1 MDNLQR
7 DELRVFELASLNT
20 LLVYNAACFA
30 RRFLTQGDI
39 MDRRT
44 ICFAVCS
51 LFIVSPSWVYAQD
64 AIRDLVVKIHA
75 THQSPDLLRPW
86 TKGSPRQISGSGVVI
101 EGKRIL
107 TNAHVVKY
115 ASQIYVQPNQSASR
129 ISARVVAITPGM
141 DLALLKLDDESFFDH
156 RGALPFAQEL
166 PRVKDS
172 INVYGYPT
180 GGTELSVTQGIVS
193 RIEYTDYYYQANG
206 LRIQVDAALNFGNS
220 GGPAVSD
227 GKLVGLV
234 FSLIQ
239 NAQNIGYLI
248 PVEEIQLFLKDIAD
262 GVYDGKPQFYD
273 LVQTVEN
280 EALRQRLG
288 LPKGINGVMVA
299 QPYRDQPG
307 YPLQEWD
314 VITQIGDTPIDSDGK
329 VAIRYDL
336 RLSASYL
343 VQKYA
348 KNGLLPL
355 TIYRDGRLTQVTL
368 PVRSQR
374 DLVIPYLMDKSPR
387 FFIFGP
393 FVFSQTTQDYL
404 DRLGNQPPPSLGHR
418 PSPLVTRRYDKPAFE
433 NEELIVV
440 SSPLFPSP
448 ITRGYDDPNRSVLS
462 EVNGVPV
469 RNLRHLV
476 EILRDSRDEQ
486 LSFKFASSGV
496 LTHETMV
503 FNRRDLTEATANIL
517 EENGIRY
524 PYSPDLRAVWE
535 APDQT
540 RPKSAQVTCCATPPT
555 AN

>member
-1 MDNLQR
+1 
-7 DELRVFELASLNT
+7 
-20 LLVYNAACFA
+20 
-30 RRFLTQGDI
+30 
-39 MDRRT
+39 MDRMFLRLV
-44 ICFAVCS
+44 IFCFCAIFPAQ
-51 LFIVSPSWVYAQD
+51 LRAQD

-75 THQSPDLLRPW
+75 SQQGPDLLRPW
-86 TKGSPRQISGSGVVI
+86 TKSSPRQVKGSGVVI
-101 EGKRIL
+101 DGKRIL

-115 ASQIYVQPNQSASR
+115 ASQIYVQPNQSATHIPAR
-129 ISARVVAITPGM
+129 IDAIAPGI
-141 DLALLKLDDESFFDH
+141 DLAILKLDDESFFDN
-156 RGALPFAQEL
+156 RGSLSFAEEL
-166 PRVKDS
+166 PRVKDT

-193 RIEYTDYYYQANG
+193 RIEYTDYYYQTTG

-248 PVEEIQLFLKDIAD
+248 PVEEIQLFLKDVAD
-262 GVYDGKPQFYD
+262 GVYDGKPQLSD

-280 EALRQRLG
+280 DALRQRLG

-299 QPYRDQPG
+299 QPYQDSPG

-314 VITQIGDTPIDSDGK
+314 VITKIGDMPIDADGK
-329 VAIRYDL
+329 VSIRYDL
-336 RLSASYL
+336 RLSSSYL
-343 VQKYA
+343 VQKFA

-355 TIYRDGRLTQVTL
+355 TIYRDGRLIQVSL
-368 PVRSQR
+368 PVRYQR
-374 DLVIPYLMDKSPR
+374 DLVIPFLMDKNPR
-387 FFIFGP
+387 YFIFGP

-404 DRLGNQPPPSLGHR
+404 ERLGNQPPPSLGR
-418 PSPLVTRRYDKPAFE
+418 SPSPLVTRRFDKPTFE
-433 NEELIVV
+433 NEELVV
-440 SSPLFPSP
+440 VASPLFPHR

-469 RNLRHLV
+469 KNLRQLV
-476 EILRDSRDEQ
+476 EILRDSHDEQ
-486 LSFKFASSGV
+486 ISFKFASSGV

-503 FNRRDLTEATANIL
+503 FNRGDLMEATGKIL

-524 PYSPDLRAVWE
+524 PYSPDLRALWE
-535 APDQT
+535 APDRST
-540 RPKSAQVTCCATPPT
+540 PKSAQLTCCAAPA